1 MMTRRELLAAPALL
15 QRVPTR
21 MNVLFVMAD
30 QHRADCVGGS
40 AHTPNLDRLAREGA
54 TFTSAYS
61 STPTCTP
68 ARACLL
74 TGLSP
79 WNHGMLAYGKVAG
92 RYAYEMPTAM
102 NGLGYFTAAIGKLHY
117 TPQRNAHGYQMALLD
132 ESGRVEAVDFRSD
145 YRSWFASQA
154 PLLDP
159 DATGV
164 GFNDYNAKAYVLPE
178 RLHPTRWTGDCAVRF
193 LEDYQRPEPF
203 FLKVSFARPHSPYDP
218 PQRWMDFYRDRV
230 LPGASIGKWAEGNR
244 ARNTEKNDLWRGELG
259 AAAIRESRQ
268 GFWGS
273 VSFVD
278 EQVGRIVESLE
289 KRGMLENTLIVYTS
303 DHGDMLGD
311 HHLWR
316 KSYGYEGSARIPMII
331 RLSGAKKAQVIAQ
344 PVELRDI
351 FPTVLDAAGAGPS
364 RPIDGRSML
373 PLVKG
378 KTEGWREWVDLEH
391 GVCYDQTNQW
401 TALTDGKWKYIFHG
415 FSGEEQLFD
424 LVGDQGE
431 LVNRS
436 DDGARLRLWRG
447 RMVAHLEARGEAWV
461 KGGKLATREKMVQY
475 SPLYPRSR

>member
-102 NGLGYFTAAIGKLHY
+102 HELGYFTAAIGKLHY

-132 ESGRVEAVDFRSD
+132 ESGRVESVDFRSD

-154 PLLDP
+154 PLLNP

-268 GFWGS
+268 GYWGS

-331 RLSGAKKAQVIAQ
+331 RLPGTKKAQVIAQ

-373 PLVKG
+373 P
-378 KTEGWREWVDLEH
+378 
-391 GVCYDQTNQW
+391 
-401 TALTDGKWKYIFHG
+401 
-415 FSGEEQLFD
+415 
-424 LVGDQGE
+424 
-431 LVNRS
+431 
-436 DDGARLRLWRG
+436 
-447 RMVAHLEARGEAWV
+447 
-461 KGGKLATREKMVQY
+461 
-475 SPLYPRSR
+475 